1 MQLLSKAFLGNVKN
15 SYPSPLKSLPFALV
29 GAFFIALSLF
39 LTFAPGITRGWGL
52 NYIAFFDPWVIGLF
66 YLLLLCFWLPQT
78 NQYLVAQITA
88 ISRHSIISVLQKH
101 RYLFFIIISLCAVGV
116 FHLLKIKYTFLGDND
131 FRATQIAQGTTV
143 KQEYLT
149 MVLGNYSYAWL
160 HAHFDF
166 TAYQTVRLIDDIAGC
181 LFIFFSL
188 CTANLLGNTFLK
200 KAAAFIISTLS
211 LAILMQFCGYLEIY
225 ALPVLFL
232 RLYLFTSLLYL
243 KNKTYIIVPTLVLLL
258 GIGLHLM
265 LVCMLPSL
273 IFLFYGKVL
282 WKEPFFRR
290 KTTLVVLAL
299 SSIFLLSAV
308 AWMVFPIAESLQ
320 AIHPLKDDIYMT
332 LFSIAHC
339 KEFLNSQLLGGGI
352 GLFIWLMLLV
362 YSIVFK
368 IKYNLTAWFF
378 QIASASFIGLLFVF
392 NPDRGSADWDILA
405 FASVVYN
412 LSNACFLVMLYDNK
426 LVKNIKYGVLMIA
439 GFSIL
444 HTSMWLFTNKTDASI
459 KWVQH
464 AFRTDPASIYIRT
477 SFNNESMLSIIFRRN
492 DLKELALVWAEK
504 AYLKHSDDPRLQYEY
519 ALALLGVNKNQEAY
533 AILEQT
539 VKDFPWYVYPYPYLV
554 NYYAET
560 NNTNAFYK
568 ILVQMEQAYEQYP
581 EAFTS
586 QHSQQELDWCWAML
600 AEMRKNSAS
609 QPL

>member
-1 MQLLSKAFLGNVKN
+1 MKTKN
-15 SYPSPLKSLPFALV
+15 TLPFLAV
-29 GAFFIALSLF
+29 GVLFIALSL
-39 LTFAPGITRGWGL
+39 LLSFAPGVARGWGL
-52 NYIAFFDPWVIGLF
+52 NYIACFDPWVVGLF
-66 YLLLLCFWLPQT
+66 YLLLVCFCLPQT

-88 ISRHSIISVLQKH
+88 LSRKSIISTLRKH
-101 RYLFFIIISLCAVGV
+101 RYLLFAVLSIAAIGV
-116 FHLLKIKYTFLGDND
+116 FHLLQVKYFLLGDTNL
-131 FRATQIAQGTTV
+131 RAWQIAQGTTV

-181 LFIFFSL
+181 LFIFFAL

-299 SSIFLLSAV
+299 SSIFLLSTV
-308 AWMVFPIAESLQ
+308 AWMVFPVAESLQ
-320 AIHPLKDDIYMT
+320 AIHPLKDDVYMT

-352 GLFIWLMLLV
+352 GLFIWLLLLV
-362 YSIVFK
+362 YSVVFK

-392 NPDRGSADWDILA
+392 NSDRGSGDWDIFA
-405 FASVVYN
+405 FAPVVYN
-412 LSNACFLVMLYDNK
+412 LSNAYFLVMLHDNK
-426 LVKNIKYGVLMIA
+426 IVKNIKYGVLMVA

-477 SFNNESMLSIIFRRN
+477 SFNNESMLSIIFRN
-492 DLKELALVWAEK
+492 NGLNELAAVWAEK
-504 AYLKHSDDPRLQYEY
+504 AYLKHRDNPKFPYDY
-519 ALALLGVNKNQEAY
+519 AMALLRVNKKQEAC
-533 AILEQT
+533 AILEQGI
-539 VKDFPWYVYPYPYLV
+539 KDFPEDVMLYSALA

-560 NNTNAFYK
+560 TNVNALYK
-568 ILVQMEQAYEQYP
+568 HLEQMEQLYKQNP

-586 QHSQQELDWCWAML
+586 RFSQKELDECWATL
-600 AEMRKNSAS
+600 AELRK
-609 QPL
+609 QTD